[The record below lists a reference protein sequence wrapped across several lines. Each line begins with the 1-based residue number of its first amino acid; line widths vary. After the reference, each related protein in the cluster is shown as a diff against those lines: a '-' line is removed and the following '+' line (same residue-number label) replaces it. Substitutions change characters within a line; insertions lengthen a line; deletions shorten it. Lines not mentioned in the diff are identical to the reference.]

1 MLLHKQIKKWMH
13 GEVCVIYKSCAY
25 ITLLVAHNV
34 IREHGNI
41 LAHNA
46 HTTERKQEKYNKTS
60 INSIFLDNTYIYIY
74 IYGKSSLHE

>member
-1 MLLHKQIKKWMH
+1 MH

-60 INSIFLDNTYIYIY
+60 INSIFLDNRLFILPVLRNSGGVYA
-74 IYGKSSLHE
+74 KFVL